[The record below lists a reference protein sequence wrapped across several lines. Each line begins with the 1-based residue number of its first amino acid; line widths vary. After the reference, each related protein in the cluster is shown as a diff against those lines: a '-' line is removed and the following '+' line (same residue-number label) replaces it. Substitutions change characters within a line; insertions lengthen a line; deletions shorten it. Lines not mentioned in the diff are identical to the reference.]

1 MLRFHK
7 FHPASLNAT
16 DVEELSQLDRAINRT
31 EAKGCRIRD
40 SSDLSLSGNDA
51 QVVPEEEV
59 TFCEHCRVNGYNKG
73 KYDETELSVQ
83 SRQKSGGA
91 LG

>member
-7 FHPASLNAT
+7 FHPSSLNTT
-16 DVEELSQLDRAINRT
+16 DVEGLSPVGRSINRS
-31 EAKGCRIRD
+31 EEKDCRIRD
-40 SSDLSLSGNDA
+40 SSDLRLSGNDA

-59 TFCEHCRVNGYNKG
+59 TFCEHCQVNDYNKS
-73 KYDETELSVQ
+73 KYDETELFVQ